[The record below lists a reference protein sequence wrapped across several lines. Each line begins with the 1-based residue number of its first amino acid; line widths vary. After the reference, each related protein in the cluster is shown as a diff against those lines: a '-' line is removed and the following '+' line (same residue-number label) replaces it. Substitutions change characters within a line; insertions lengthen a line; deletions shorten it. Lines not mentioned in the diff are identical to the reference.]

1 MHAFFPNSTSVSLSA
16 PSVFHFKSHS
26 FDWLFKPISH
36 SIISRFLSLFLFLLQ
51 GIFSEIDLEGDA
63 ENELKQTEW
72 LQSKQSGKKPSLI
85 LHISEC
91 LI

>member
-1 MHAFFPNSTSVSLSA
+1 MHAFFPNTTSASLSA
-16 PSVFHFKSHS
+16 PSVFHFMPHS
-26 FDWLFKPISH
+26 FDWMFKPISH
-36 SIISRFLSLFLFLLQ
+36 SIVSLFSFLLQ

-72 LQSKQSGKKPSLI
+72 LQSRQSGKQPSLTF
-85 LHISEC
+85 HISEC